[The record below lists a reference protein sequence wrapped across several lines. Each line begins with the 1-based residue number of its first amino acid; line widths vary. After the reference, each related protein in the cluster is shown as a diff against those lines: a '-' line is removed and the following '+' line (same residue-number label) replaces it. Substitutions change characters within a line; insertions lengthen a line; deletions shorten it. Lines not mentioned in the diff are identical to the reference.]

1 MEDVVFQGYHEIFEN
16 KKPLI
21 NADKRGFVIA
31 YLRSFAFIGVMLAV
45 TQRHVCPAGHTWMR
59 PPEARLWAFICG
71 FLDSNTKKYCTRKIS
86 EQLCPL
92 IIVLLF
98 LLLVAGAAGETP
110 RTYYV
115 PQSFDFAKN
124 FYNSYGSPDIT
135 ATIIGSNEFERGQT
149 VTLNVD
155 LVNRGKFLGFES
167 DRTPSGVDEIFA
179 AKTEVKL
186 EGKIVDASGIVASLS
201 AGQDSPIEVKSLSQ
215 QVGSIRSGQNALTPV
230 KFDLKIYKKAKAGE
244 YTLRLD
250 LAYDYQKNVQIINS
264 NASQETFDANYWY
277 GMMNQNQTLKVKVK
291 KQADFEI
298 TKTTGSLVPG
308 NENII
313 EITIKNTGEEEA
325 RDVKA
330 IINPSDPISTTDDKA
345 FLYNLEPGSLATA
358 KYMIKAD
365 SKSVPK
371 SYSMDTVL
379 RYETPEGDIR
389 YSSTLQAPVEVK
401 EIGFLQRL
409 FGWI

>member
-1 MEDVVFQGYHEIFEN
+1 MKKILVF
-16 KKPLI
+16 L
-21 NADKRGFVIA
+21 
-31 YLRSFAFIGVMLAV
+31 S
-45 TQRHVCPAGHTWMR
+45 
-59 PPEARLWAFICG
+59 
-71 FLDSNTKKYCTRKIS
+71 
-86 EQLCPL
+86 
-92 IIVLLF
+92 
-98 LLLVAGAAGETP
+98 LLLIAGAAGETP

-149 VTLNVD
+149 VTLNID
-155 LVNRGKFLGFES
+155 LMNRGKFLGFEG
-167 DRTPSGVDEIFA
+167 DRIPSGADEIYA

-186 EGKIVDASGIVASLS
+186 EGKIVDADGVVASLS
-201 AGQDSPIEVKSLSQ
+201 SGQGNPIEVKSVSQ
-215 QVGSIRSGQNALTPV
+215 QAGSIRSGQNALTPV
-230 KFDLKIYKKAKAGE
+230 KFDLKIDKKAKAGE
-244 YTLRLD
+244 YILRLN
-250 LAYDYQKNVQIINS
+250 LTYDYQKNVQIINA

-277 GMMNQNQTLKVKVK
+277 GMMSQNQTLKVIVK

-298 TKTTGSLVPG
+298 TKTSGSLLPG
-308 NENII
+308 REGII

-325 RDVKA
+325 KDITA

-345 FLYNLEPGSLATA
+345 FLSNMEPGSSVTA
-358 KYMIKAD
+358 KYRIKAD

-379 RYETPEGDIR
+379 RYETPEGDIK
-389 YSSTLQAPVEVK
+389 YSSPLQAQVEVK
-401 EIGFLQRL
+401 EIGFFQRL